1 MKDAAAAAAAAA
13 AEASPAR
20 RPPPEQMGQI
30 FLPAPDE
37 RQHGGGRTTLE
48 ARSLSLV
55 CVVSYFLNL
64 LPSGGGGRRRYLFA
78 CRHRGEEFFGR
89 VEADGEGGRAQ
100 TVSSATFFTTLALI

>member
-1 MKDAAAAAAAAA
+1 MKDAAAAVAAAAL
-13 AEASPAR
+13 PAR
-20 RPPPEQMGQI
+20 RSPPEQMGQI

-55 CVVSYFLNL
+55 CVVPYFLNL
-64 LPSGGGGRRRYLFA
+64 LPSGRRRYLFA

-89 VEADGEGGRAQ
+89 VEADSEGGRAQ
-100 TVSSATFFTTLALI
+100 TVSSAAFFTTLALI